1 MRILGIS
8 KLSRDSAAALFDD
21 HSLLAAIEEAKLT
34 RNQEPSYVPRL
45 AIARI
50 FEQFELKP
58 SDLSAIALAELAPT
72 SSKKNSYSTTA
83 FQQLR
88 HLFTGNRKILRFDH
102 QLAHAASAYYTSG
115 F

>member
-21 HSLLAAIEEAKLT
+21 NSLLAAIEEAKLT

-50 FEQFELKP
+50 LEQFQLKP
-58 SDLSAIALAELAPT
+58 SDLSAIALAELPPT
-72 SSKKNSYSTTA
+72 SSKKNSYAATA

-88 HLFTGNRKILRFDH
+88 QLLANHRRILRFDH
-102 QLAHAASAYYTSG
+102 HLAHAASAYYTA
-115 F
+115 